1 MRSGDAVRLA
11 LEEADEQGVDMEWQ
25 EPVSDEEYSAR

>member
-1 MRSGDAVRLA
+1 MRSGDTVRRA
-11 LEEADEQGVDMEWQ
+11 LEEADKQGVDVGWQ